1 MKAKFYFPKKT
12 GMCLNINPVLA
23 GALGLIA
30 SETVTGTFWDWNSG
44 VLAEEVTEVND
55 KASFAFE
62 SSPHK
67 ASDFKFCILSLQNAR
82 NHNLYCWESAS
93 TSPYISHSADP
104 PGIWWEEILFWF
116 SCEAMK
122 PHKR

>member
-1 MKAKFYFPKKT
+1 MP
-12 GMCLNINPVLA
+12 
-23 GALGLIA
+23 LI
-30 SETVTGTFWDWNSG
+30 GNSG